1 MPLEKAELIPING
14 EAPAIPFMFNPAELA
29 FEGVVETEDNPGAR
43 SEKSG
48 KPKVSFSNIKAYQI
62 TINNVI
68 FDTYETQK
76 DVLKTHIEP
85 FRKAVRFVEGKQRP
99 PIYTFTWGNQ
109 VYLKRC
115 FVEKLSFKLTLFLP
129 NGTPVR
135 AIIDNLTLKEVE
147 NLPEDST
154 SSPPA
159 QPDRGV
165 DTMAGRGG

>member
-1 MPLEKAELIPING
+1 MPLEKAELIPISG

-48 KPKVSFSNIKAYQI
+48 KPKVSFSNIKAYQV

-85 FRKAVRFVEGKQRP
+85 FRQAVRFVEGKQRP

-135 AIIDNLTLKEVE
+135 AIIDNLTLKEID
-147 NLPEDST
+147 NQPEDSVD
-154 SSPPA
+154 PPA
-159 QPDRGV
+159 ARIDREG
-165 DTMAGRGG
+165 DTMARR